1 MSMTWDQVRHRFAV
15 HQRAAGLAD
24 RTIKSRDELLE
35 KLARFTE
42 VAPVHITKWDLEE
55 FLGRPNHRTGKPLSP
70 GTKQVE
76 RSYLKTVFAWL
87 MDEGVRASDPA
98 VRLPRVKVPRR
109 KPRPLRLEHIDLMLD
124 SGAYQSTRDMITI
137 AACTGLR
144 VGEVVKIHDDDIDWV
159 TNTIRSTRK
168 GGLEHVVHMP
178 PAVVEIAQR
187 RRGRGWWFPSTYK
200 NSEFPDGGGH
210 ILMKSASTRISI
222 ILRKV
227 GIPAPITGHSLRHF
241 YATTLLR
248 EGAPIRVVQEMMG
261 HASLA
266 TTQLYAEVTD
276 EEMSDASQLIPDIA
290 PRTHSA
296 RPPRLAA

>member
-1 MSMTWDQVRHRFAV
+1 MSITWDQVRRRFAV

-24 RTIKSRDELLE
+24 RTIQSRDETIE
-35 KLARFTE
+35 KLARFCE
-42 VAPVHITKWDLEE
+42 LAPLQVEKWDLEE
-55 FLGRPNHRTGKPLSP
+55 FLTRPNQRTGKQLSP

-87 MDEGVRASDPA
+87 VDEGIRASDPA
-98 VRLPRVKVPRR
+98 ARLPRVKVPRR

-124 SGAYQSTRDMITI
+124 SGAYQSTRDIITI

-144 VGEVVKIHDDDIDWV
+144 VGEVVKVHDDDIDWV

-178 PAVVEIAQR
+178 PAVVEIARR
-187 RRGRGWWFPSTYK
+187 RRGRGWWFPSTYT
-200 NSEFPDGGGH
+200 NVEFPDGGGH

-222 ILRKV
+222 VLRKV

-248 EGAPIRVVQEMMG
+248 QGAPIRVVQEMMG

-276 EEMSDASQLIPDIA
+276 DEMSDAAQLIPSIE
-290 PRTHSA
+290 PRAQSA
-296 RPPRLAA
+296 RPHRLAA